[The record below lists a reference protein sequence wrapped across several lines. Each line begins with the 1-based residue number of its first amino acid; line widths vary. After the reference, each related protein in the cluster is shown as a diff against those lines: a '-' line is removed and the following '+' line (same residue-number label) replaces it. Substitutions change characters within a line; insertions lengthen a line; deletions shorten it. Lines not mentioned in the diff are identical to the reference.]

1 MGRLPRR
8 FLSSWIKDVRR
19 PRGRPFLS
27 YWHDLARE
35 LRAVG
40 FNLDRG
46 AQAIGVS
53 RDWVVVAQN
62 RVAWRSLV
70 AAGSFRSLDERQ
82 PEDDDSSSSSSEG
95 SSSLMSS
102 TAGLSAADANPSS
115 SQAQGPLAGDHLT
128 SRALWQQQRQRSC
141 SRTGRSAAAGRH
153 LGRRKTPV
161 QRTRAGTVGAV
172 L

>member
-27 YWHDLARE
+27 YGHDLARE

-53 RDWVVVAQN
+53 RDWVAVAQN

-70 AAGSFRSLDERQ
+70 AAGSCRSLDERQ

-102 TAGLSAADANPSS
+102 PAGLTAADANPSS
-115 SQAQGPLAGDHLT
+115 SQGPLAGDLPSGSSSGNAAAVGLAGQQPPDAT
-128 SRALWQQQRQRSC
+128 WAGRLRSRA
-141 SRTGRSAAAGRH
+141 
-153 LGRRKTPV
+153 GRRGNT
-161 QRTRAGTVGAV
+161 
-172 L
+172 